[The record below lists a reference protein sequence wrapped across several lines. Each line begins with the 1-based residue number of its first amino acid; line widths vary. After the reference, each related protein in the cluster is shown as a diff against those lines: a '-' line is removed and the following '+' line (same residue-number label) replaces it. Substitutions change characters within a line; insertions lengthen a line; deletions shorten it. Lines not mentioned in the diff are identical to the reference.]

1 MILYLNFYDCVVSL
15 GMCLRKRM
23 KGLCGRMGGWG
34 KSEGVGWGW
43 GFIRVFII
51 DFM

>member
-1 MILYLNFYDCVVSL
+1 
-15 GMCLRKRM
+15 M